1 MVFSHKADQIT
12 LEQKSVL
19 TFLFLALLFSPFI
32 PKSTLGGVFI
42 GLDDIIA
49 MLSLAF
55 VFCSSF
61 QKLRFE
67 IPIAILPLLL
77 FVFIFFFLGFFQSQI
92 TLGFIKAPTEIWQ
105 YLKRFAT
112 YVVAYMFL
120 IRCNRVEVV
129 KITKIIIFI
138 SLVMLII
145 GILQLLSFDVLTNI
159 YGRNERQIAAGLGS
173 KVNQR
178 IVGVSGFSTAW
189 GGLCIFI
196 FYTSIISIYLNS
208 YIIGKRK
215 YHSLLLLLLLF
226 LTVINVIFSG
236 SRGAIIAFFF
246 SILLFYLLISTTV
259 PLVYNISVSTLLVVI
274 MLIAFYN
281 FHDTIMTNLEFTI
294 YRFEM
299 LSETAGG
306 GRGEQLT
313 IGLSLI
319 DDPLKFLFGVSN
331 VVQRNLGVTW
341 GIESEPVN
349 IFVNYGFLGFC
360 MVYTS
365 LILVL
370 NNIRKKVRCITTGRV
385 GYLQILWKS
394 LLSGLIGMVVFSF
407 GYFFYGEVIV
417 GVFAWL
423 IMGYVSGALVVIN
436 SWGEN

>member
-1 MVFSHKADQIT
+1 
-12 LEQKSVL
+12 
-19 TFLFLALLFSPFI
+19 
-32 PKSTLGGVFI
+32 
-42 GLDDIIA
+42 
-49 MLSLAF
+49 
-55 VFCSSF
+55 
-61 QKLRFE
+61 
-67 IPIAILPLLL
+67 
-77 FVFIFFFLGFFQSQI
+77 
-92 TLGFIKAPTEIWQ
+92 
-105 YLKRFAT
+105 
-112 YVVAYMFL
+112 
-120 IRCNRVEVV
+120 
-129 KITKIIIFI
+129 
-138 SLVMLII
+138 
-145 GILQLLSFDVLTNI
+145 
-159 YGRNERQIAAGLGS
+159 
-173 KVNQR
+173 
-178 IVGVSGFSTAW
+178 
-189 GGLCIFI
+189 
-196 FYTSIISIYLNS
+196 
-208 YIIGKRK
+208 
-215 YHSLLLLLLLF
+215 
-226 LTVINVIFSG
+226 
-236 SRGAIIAFFF
+236 
-246 SILLFYLLISTTV
+246 
-259 PLVYNISVSTLLVVI
+259 